1 MRIGVLI
8 LFLMLCLSV
17 GSAAEQPGN
26 SLLAGKPPAS
36 VSDNGNVVVYLG
48 TKYFLRSTKDGQ
60 YVFTPDGQEDL
71 QRWTDMITLS
81 YFPQITEGKSLA
93 AKAIEWWS
101 HCRSMR
107 AHFFDLNFVPRI
119 DLMPSR
125 DNALYVAS
133 TLIAQPDNNY
143 DEYAFTALRIVE
155 GIGAISTYTHRNYR
169 TRQAL
174 QETWQE
180 TWRIGYESRA
190 VHQGWYVW
198 SGVSEYA
205 QAVAVRHPAIEVSPK

>member
-17 GSAAEQPGN
+17 GSAADQPGN

-93 AKAIEWWS
+93 AKALEWWS

-107 AHFFDLNFVPRI
+107 AHILDINFVPRI
-119 DLMPSR
+119 DQMPSR
-125 DNALYVAS
+125 DNALYITSAF
-133 TLIAQPDNNY
+133 IAQPYNNY
-143 DEYAFTALRIVE
+143 DEFSYTAVRIVE
-155 GIGAISTYTHRNYR
+155 GIGAVSTYAHREYR
-169 TRQAL
+169 T
-174 QETWQE
+174 
-180 TWRIGYESRA
+180 GPA
-190 VHQGWYVW
+190 VHEKYSTWGEKNKPVAEAWYVW
-198 SGVSEYA
+198 DGVSEYA